1 MFFFHVQAVVCRHF
15 PLSHGS
21 LICIQYNII
30 SLVFTWFA
38 MANMWL
44 TFSIVIN
51 LLPDQKIDL
60 FGTATIVS
68 HVLREILRLHLII
81 CFRHIGLI

>member
-1 MFFFHVQAVVCRHF
+1 MFFFHVQALVGL
-15 PLSHGS
+15 LSSLSYGS
-21 LICIQYNII
+21 LMFVKYNII
-30 SLVFTWFA
+30 SLIFTWFA

-68 HVLREILRLHLII
+68 HLILTADAKS
-81 CFRHIGLI
+81 